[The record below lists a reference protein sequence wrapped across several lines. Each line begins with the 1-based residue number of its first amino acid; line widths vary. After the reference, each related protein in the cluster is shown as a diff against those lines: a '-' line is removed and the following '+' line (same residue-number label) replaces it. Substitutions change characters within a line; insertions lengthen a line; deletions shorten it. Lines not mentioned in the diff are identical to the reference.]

1 MADVVFRPI
10 STEEYPAYIRS
21 MAETFGEDIHPD
33 DVANEQAIWEAD
45 RSQAGFDGDEVIA
58 TAGIITRELTVP
70 GGTVPMAGVT
80 DVSVA
85 PTHRRRGILTE
96 LMRNQ
101 LTSLH
106 EDQRE
111 PVATLYASEG
121 GIYGRFG
128 YGLAT
133 LRGRQHGPL
142 RRLGLRPGTDTG
154 AGRVR
159 TVRHEVALPAMRAL
173 YERLRPGQVGW
184 LNRDDVAWGY
194 RLYDPEHGRGG
205 ATALRYALNTED
217 DGRVS
222 GYAVYSIKADWPDI
236 NDNRT
241 AVRITEIVA
250 EDARARASLWSF
262 LINLDLVAV
271 LERVAAPVDDP
282 LRWQLADPRGLD
294 HRVFDAMWL
303 RIADVDRALAARRYA
318 VEVDVVLAVT
328 DPFCP
333 WNAGR
338 WRLAGGPDGAACTRT
353 SDPADLAL
361 SSTELGTAY
370 LGGTGLAES
379 AAAGLVAELRP
390 GALAAAHR
398 AFVGAVAPHC
408 PEMF

>member
-1 MADVVFRPI
+1 MADVVLRPI
-10 STEEYPAYIRS
+10 TAAEYPAYIRS

-33 DVANEQAIWEAD
+33 DVAHEKSIWEAD
-45 RSQAGFDGDEVIA
+45 RSQAGFDGDDVVA
-58 TAGIITRELTVP
+58 SAGIITRELTVP
-70 GGTVPMAGVT
+70 GTIVPMAGIT

-121 GIYGRFG
+121 RIYGRFG

-154 AGRVR
+154 TGRVR
-159 TVRHEVALPAMRAL
+159 TVRREVALPAMREL

-184 LNRDDVAWGY
+184 LNREDVGWSY

-205 ATALRYALNTED
+205 ATALRFALNTED

-236 NDNRT
+236 SDNQT

-250 EDARARASLWSF
+250 ADAPARASLWSF
-262 LINLDLVAV
+262 LVNLDLVGV
-271 LERVAAPVDDP
+271 LERRSAPVDDP
-282 LRWQLADPRGLD
+282 TRWQLADPRGLD

-303 RIADVDRALAARRYA
+303 RIADVDRALAARAYA
-318 VEVDVVLAVT
+318 VEVDVVLAVA

-333 WNAGR
+333 WNEGR
-338 WRLAGGPDGAACTRT
+338 WRLSGGPDGATCART
-353 SDPADLAL
+353 PDPADLAL

-370 LGGTGLAES
+370 LGGTGLAPL
-379 AAAGLVAELRP
+379 AAAGLVTELRP